1 MEETKNEET
10 LSLNLSLKKYARDTK
25 NCNFLFSNSSP
36 DSASTLTLNANA
48 REPNFMDMETP
59 SSISEASTIKPETSS
74 SPNET
79 ISSAV
84 NTGDPNLKEMLD
96 EWTAKLDT
104 GLGENQTL
112 EPEKTKIKDEKI
124 DVEKLKEEIMDNM
137 TNYTGVAALAPQ
149 VEVKDHLLRDDMA
162 NMVMTDFD
170 TVKKESDKREN

>member
-10 LSLNLSLKKYARDTK
+10 LSLNLSLKKYGRDTK

-84 NTGDPNLKEMLD
+84 NTGNPNLKEMLD
-96 EWTAKLDT
+96 EWTANLDN
-104 GLGENQTL
+104 EI
-112 EPEKTKIKDEKI
+112 KIKDEEEI

-149 VEVKDHLLRDDMA
+149 VDVKDHLLRNDMA

>member
-84 NTGDPNLKEMLD
+84 NTGNPNLKEMLD
-96 EWTAKLDT
+96 EWTANLDN
-104 GLGENQTL
+104 EI
-112 EPEKTKIKDEKI
+112 KIKDEGEI

-149 VEVKDHLLRDDMA
+149 VEVKDHLLRNDMA

>member
-1 MEETKNEET
+1 
-10 LSLNLSLKKYARDTK
+10 
-25 NCNFLFSNSSP
+25 
-36 DSASTLTLNANA
+36 
-48 REPNFMDMETP
+48 MDMETP

-84 NTGDPNLKEMLD
+84 NTGNPNLKEMLD
-96 EWTAKLDT
+96 EWTAKLDN
-104 GLGENQTL
+104 GLGENHTL
-112 EPEKTKIKDEKI
+112 EPEKKIKDEEKI

-149 VEVKDHLLRDDMA
+149 VEVKDHLLRNDMA

>member
-10 LSLNLSLKKYARDTK
+10 LSLNLSLKKYGRDTK

-84 NTGDPNLKEMLD
+84 NTGNPNLKEMLD
-96 EWTAKLDT
+96 EWTANLDN
-104 GLGENQTL
+104 EI
-112 EPEKTKIKDEKI
+112 KIKDEGEI

-149 VEVKDHLLRDDMA
+149 VEVKDHLLRNDMA

>member
-84 NTGDPNLKEMLD
+84 NTGNPNLKEMLD
-96 EWTAKLDT
+96 EWTANLDN
-104 GLGENQTL
+104 EI
-112 EPEKTKIKDEKI
+112 KIKDEGEI

-149 VEVKDHLLRDDMA
+149 VEVKDHLLRNDMA

-170 TVKKESDKREN
+170 TVKKESDKHDN

>member
-84 NTGDPNLKEMLD
+84 NTGNPNLKEMLD
-96 EWTAKLDT
+96 EWTANLDN
-104 GLGENQTL
+104 EI
-112 EPEKTKIKDEKI
+112 KIKDEGEI

-149 VEVKDHLLRDDMA
+149 VEVKDHLLRNDMA

-170 TVKKESDKREN
+170 TVKKESDKHEN